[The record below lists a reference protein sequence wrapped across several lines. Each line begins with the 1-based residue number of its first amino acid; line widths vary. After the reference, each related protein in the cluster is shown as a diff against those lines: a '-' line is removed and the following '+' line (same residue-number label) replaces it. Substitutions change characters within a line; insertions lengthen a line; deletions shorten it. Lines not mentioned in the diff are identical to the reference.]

1 MQNTRTPN
9 LDPFLVQGGV
19 TLNSWLGWCLLYVQT
34 AFSAGWSGAS
44 ALDGWNMSAGKHQD
58 RNLPSGVFVPI
69 WFNHWG
75 TYGGVYKNWGHVALY
90 KDGRIWSSPLSHKP
104 YADTFGSIGEIE
116 QRFNAKYVGW
126 TEFVGNTRVLE
137 AAPAPAPIASNQR
150 QVGGTRVFYR
160 DQPKKAGKEIKVFE
174 PNDVLTFK
182 GFVNGETVD
191 GNNKWFV
198 GAFTNGYAWSGAFT
212 NTSTIGL
219 PDLTTPTDP
228 LVKITNASVNFRSS
242 PKIDGS
248 NNLVIAYPA
257 GSEIKMKAY
266 LNGETVQNNSVWF
279 VSEQRGLY
287 AWSGGF
293 TDQSTTGLPQYTPIP
308 PATEPTLPPYNF
320 TKDLACVTEVIPA
333 HPNNFMYGNFPD
345 KPEKAVIHDFGA
357 DGKDTYGST
366 VNWFKSPNSQV
377 SAHFVVSGK
386 KITQMV
392 ALKDRAYHAGPNGNN
407 FVGIETDPKQDQD
420 TINST
425 ISILKE
431 LKDKYGYQ
439 LALVEH
445 NQIMQTLCGDDVD
458 LANYDI
464 SFKPPEVVEPP
475 VTPPEPEKPPV
486 EPPVASQTLLEFI
499 KQLLSKLTDWLSQWR
514 KDK

>member
-9 LDPFLVQGGV
+9 LDPYLVQGGV

-44 ALDGWNMSAGKHQD
+44 ATEGWAMSAGKHQD

-69 WFNHWG
+69 WFSHYG
-75 TYGGVYKNWGHVALY
+75 TYGGVYKNWGHVAIY
-90 KDGRIWSSPLSHKP
+90 KDGQIWSSPLSNKP

-116 QRFNAKYVGW
+116 QRFNAKYIGW
-126 TEFVGNTRVLE
+126 TEYVGNARVLE
-137 AAPAPAPIASNQR
+137 PVAAPAPLAPNQR

-160 DQPKKAGKEIKVFE
+160 DQPKKAGTEIKVFE

-182 GFVNGETVD
+182 GFVSGETVD

-198 GAFTNGYAWSGAFT
+198 GAYTNGYAWSGAFT
-212 NTSTIGL
+212 NPSTDGL
-219 PDLTTPTDP
+219 PDLTTPLDP
-228 LVKITNASVNFRSS
+228 LVKITNASVNFRDA
-242 PKIDGS
+242 PNKGGTVVATYPEGS
-248 NNLVIAYPA
+248 D
-257 GSEIKMKAY
+257 IKMKAY
-266 LNGETVQNNSVWF
+266 LNGESVDNNSVWF
-279 VSEQRGLY
+279 VSELRGLY

-293 TDQSTTGLPQYTPIP
+293 TDQGTTGLPQYTPIP
-308 PATEPTLPPYNF
+308 PATEPTLPPYQF
-320 TKDLACVTEVIPA
+320 TKDLDCVTEVIPA
-333 HPNNFMYGNFPD
+333 HPNNFKYGNFPD
-345 KPEKAVIHDFGA
+345 KPEKAVIHDFGT
-357 DGKDTYGST
+357 DGKDTYQSA
-366 VNWFKSPNSQV
+366 VNWFKSPNSEV
-377 SAHFVVSGK
+377 SAHFVISGK

-392 ALKDRAYHAGPNGNN
+392 SIKDRAYHAGPNGNN
-407 FVGIETDPKQDQD
+407 FIGIETDPAQDQD

-425 ISILKE
+425 ISVLKE

-439 LALVEH
+439 LALMEH

-464 SFKPPEVVEPP
+464 GFEPPEPP
-475 VTPPEPEKPPV
+475 VTPPDPEKHV
-486 EPPVASQTLLEFI
+486 EPPTEGSQTLLEFI
-499 KQLLSKLTDWLSQWR
+499 KQLISKLTTWLSQWR

>member
-9 LDPFLVQGGV
+9 LDPFLVQKGV

-34 AFSAGWSGAS
+34 AFSAGWSGSS
-44 ALDGWNMSAGKHQD
+44 ATAGWNMSAGKHQD

-69 WFNHWG
+69 WFTHWG
-75 TYGGVYKNWGHVALY
+75 TYGGVYDNWGHVAIY
-90 KDGRIWSSPLSHKP
+90 KDGKIWSSPLSHKP

-116 QRFNAKYVGW
+116 QRFNAKYIGW
-126 TEFVGNTRVLE
+126 TEFVGNTRVLQP
-137 AAPAPAPIASNQR
+137 APAPAPIASNQR
-150 QVGGTRVFYR
+150 QAAAKVNYR
-160 DQPKKAGKEIKVFE
+160 EQPTKNSTSIKMFE
-174 PNDVLTFK
+174 VNDILTFK
-182 GFVNGETVD
+182 GFVNGESVD

-248 NNLVIAYPA
+248 NNLVISYPA

-266 LNGETVQNNSVWF
+266 LNGESVQNNSVWF

-308 PATEPTLPPYNF
+308 PPTEPTLPPYTF
-320 TKDLACVTEVIPA
+320 AKDLACVTEVIPA

-366 VNWFKSPNSQV
+366 LNWFKSPTSFI
-377 SAHFVVSGK
+377 SAHFVISGK
-386 KITQMV
+386 RITQMV

-425 ISILKE
+425 ISVLKE

-439 LALVEH
+439 LALMEH

-464 SFKPPEVVEPP
+464 GFAPVEPP
-475 VTPPEPEKPPV
+475 VTPPEPEKPV
-486 EPPVASQTLLEFI
+486 EPPVNGSQTLLDVI
-499 KQLLSKLTDWLSQWR
+499 KQLINYIINWLSSWR
-514 KDK
+514 RK